1 MMLDD
6 NSGGIASRDDRMEM
20 GSISLSH
27 DEQVSSL
34 KVGFVRHKEKYGH
47 YGFGLARPRFND
59 ANHMLSGLKF
69 DRLKFSDGK
78 VGFKHDNGP

>member
-1 MMLDD
+1 MMIEWRWAL
-6 NSGGIASRDDRMEM
+6 
-20 GSISLSH
+20 SLSH

-34 KVGFVRHKEKYGH
+34 KVGFVRDKEKYGH
-47 YGFGLARPRFND
+47 YGFGLARPHFND